1 MQPLG
6 LCYAKEKSYQFAS
19 EMTSFFFKCRN
30 PKCASNYG
38 MGYFRKHSTSLIRT
52 DTKNLTDLEKTFFVK
67 GFYVIYTI
75 SISPVT
81 SCSDYN
87 DGLLTI
93 Y

>member
-1 MQPLG
+1 
-6 LCYAKEKSYQFAS
+6 
-19 EMTSFFFKCRN
+19 
-30 PKCASNYG
+30 
-38 MGYFRKHSTSLIRT
+38 MGYFRKHSTNLIRT

-67 GFYVIYTI
+67 DFYVIYTI